1 MSGTALDNKK
11 DTNGAEHDNCG
22 RFAGNSL
29 AAVLAKAAN
38 KDLQKAKDD
47 VNMYVKQAVIHE
59 NIFETLPKSIT
70 VKNDTP

>member
-38 KDLQKAKDD
+38 KDL
-47 VNMYVKQAVIHE
+47 
-59 NIFETLPKSIT
+59 
-70 VKNDTP
+70 